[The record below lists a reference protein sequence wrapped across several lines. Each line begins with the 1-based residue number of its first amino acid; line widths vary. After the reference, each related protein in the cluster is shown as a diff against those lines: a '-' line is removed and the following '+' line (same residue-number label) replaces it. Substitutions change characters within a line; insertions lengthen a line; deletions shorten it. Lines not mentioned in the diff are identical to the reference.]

1 MRDNKIKVLLFDIGG
16 VVIDFDF
23 NRAFSMWEPISR
35 LSCEQMRQTFE
46 YDLAYEQHERGEI
59 TAEAYF
65 AHLSATLELEEDY
78 TRIAEGWNAIF
89 VGEISET
96 RVMLQAART
105 KFPCYAFTNTN
116 ASHHAVW
123 SAMFPEVWSSFER
136 VFTSH
141 ELGYRKPESQVFEHV
156 AQTLGVPLDAIMFFD
171 DMLEN
176 VEAATKAGLYGVHV
190 QSPAD
195 VRGAL
200 QSIACVL

>member
-1 MRDNKIKVLLFDIGG
+1 MV
-16 VVIDFDF
+16 
-23 NRAFSMWEPISR
+23 
-35 LSCEQMRQTFE
+35 
-46 YDLAYEQHERGEI
+46 
-59 TAEAYF
+59 
-65 AHLSATLELEEDY
+65 
-78 TRIAEGWNAIF
+78 
-89 VGEISET
+89 
-96 RVMLQAART
+96 QAART
-105 KFPCYAFTNTN
+105 QFPCYAFTNTN

-141 ELGYRKPESQVFEHV
+141 ELGYRKPEPQVFEYVSH
-156 AQTLGVPLDAIMFFD
+156 TLDVPPYAIMFFD

-176 VEAATKAGLYGVHV
+176 VEAATKAGLHAVHV